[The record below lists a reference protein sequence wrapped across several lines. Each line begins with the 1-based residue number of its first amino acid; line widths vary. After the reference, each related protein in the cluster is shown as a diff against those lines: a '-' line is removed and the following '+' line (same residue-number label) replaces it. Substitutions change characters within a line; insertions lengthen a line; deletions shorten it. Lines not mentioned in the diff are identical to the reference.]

1 MSQAM
6 TNETEAEPKVSAE
19 ESGASE
25 PDLDTLL
32 SEYESESSKEEPQ
45 VAQPEADDINWL
57 KGQRA
62 AYEREQQDKALSE
75 AAGIIKETIGELP
88 IEISERVYKGVLQ
101 QMAYEDQDGR
111 LVKAF
116 QNRFKDPS
124 KWQTVVKTVAK
135 EIKKDFIPKDKQAT
149 ESWNAVESAVH
160 GAQSS
165 SSTEKPVDVSKM
177 TDLEFLH
184 YKAKLGRK

>member
-1 MSQAM
+1 
-6 TNETEAEPKVSAE
+6 
-19 ESGASE
+19 
-25 PDLDTLL
+25 
-32 SEYESESSKEEPQ
+32 
-45 VAQPEADDINWL
+45 L